1 MYSHQGVDRQV
12 AAKQKRK
19 ELRTELKRNISIFKD
34 RKTPK
39 IFLVCNVCIG
49 QSFFWLQNC
58 EVHLLCTMLQYESLK
73 IKFCLFD
80 NNFFSL

>member
-34 RKTPK
+34 RKAPK

-49 QSFFWLQNC
+49 QSFFLAAKLRSSPFVYN
-58 EVHLLCTMLQYESLK
+58 VAV
-73 IKFCLFD
+73 
-80 NNFFSL
+80 

>member
-49 QSFFWLQNC
+49 QSFF
-58 EVHLLCTMLQYESLK
+58 LCTMLQYESLK
-73 IKFCLFD
+73 IQFCLFD